1 MDRNSI
7 ARSQLGP
14 PHRTTRRQLLVGAC
28 GLTAATLIARSVEAQ
43 TGTILSAITGP
54 ATALRPAER
63 IAAID
68 VPPDPPADGE
78 ILFPIAVGPDDYCY
92 VIDAFGDCR
101 GTSCSRSHEGL
112 DILAD
117 QGLPIRAPT
126 AGELTNQYVDSGQT
140 WGAGHGWTL
149 EDDSGVVWK
158 FFHMDRHAEDLQ
170 VGDRVEFGQTIGY
183 VGNTGTSGVS
193 TDTNH
198 HLHFEYR
205 PGNVP
210 ADPFPLLQRD
220 PDVVFES

>member
-1 MDRNSI
+1 MDRNSNDPTP
-7 ARSQLGP
+7 LGP
-14 PHRTTRRQLLVGAC
+14 HHRATRRQLLGGAC
-28 GLTAATLIARSVEAQ
+28 GLAVASLIARSVRAQ
-43 TGTILSAITGP
+43 AGPILSAINGP
-54 ATALRPAER
+54 ATALQPAER
-63 IAAID
+63 IMPVD
-68 VPPDPPADGE
+68 MPPDPPADGE
-78 ILFPIAVGPDDYCY
+78 ILFPIDVGPDDYCY

-117 QGLPIRAPT
+117 HGLPIRAPA
-126 AGELTNQYVDSGQT
+126 AGELTNQYVDSGKT

-149 EDDSGVVWK
+149 KDDSGVVWK
-158 FFHMDRHAEDLQ
+158 FFHMDRHADGLR
-170 VGDRVEFGQTIGY
+170 VGDRVMFGQTIGF
-183 VGNTGTSGVS
+183 VGNTGTSGVP

-220 PDVVFES
+220 PDVVFET